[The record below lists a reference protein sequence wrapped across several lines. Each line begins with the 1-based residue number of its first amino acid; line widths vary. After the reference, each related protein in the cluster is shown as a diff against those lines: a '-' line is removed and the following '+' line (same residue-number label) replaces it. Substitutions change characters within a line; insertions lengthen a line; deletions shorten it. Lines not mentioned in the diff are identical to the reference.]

1 MTKNEKSTLLKKTKE
16 WFREVV
22 AKNHIENTKKL
33 RNINE
38 FNVNP
43 FLATYLAN
51 FLTGN
56 SSSISIARA
65 LVYPRV
71 LGTSITTSFGQNM
84 QNFTKDVLSAYGST
98 TSGIDI
104 EFLDFLDNKKK
115 FCQLK
120 AGPNIL
126 NKDDVETITNHF
138 KNVINLG
145 RTNGIKYNSS
155 DFLVGVIYGNPEDL
169 SSHFKRI
176 TSQYNYEVSVGQD
189 FWHRLTGTS
198 NFYFELVK
206 VISEV
211 AKEANYSQELED
223 IINELAETPE
233 IKKLSNQG

>member
-1 MTKNEKSTLLKKTKE
+1 MTKNEKAVLLKKTKE

-33 RNINE
+33 QDISE

-56 SSSISIARA
+56 SDPISISRA
-65 LVYPRV
+65 LIYPRV

-104 EFLDFLDNKKK
+104 EFFDNIDQKKR

-126 NKDDVETITNHF
+126 NKDDVETIGNHF

-145 RTNGIKYNSS
+145 RTNGVKYNSS

-169 SSHFKRI
+169 SGHFRRI
-176 TSQYNYEVSVGQD
+176 TSQYNYDVSIGEN
-189 FWHRLTGTS
+189 FWHRLTGEPK
-198 NFYFELVK
+198 FYYELVK
-206 VISEV
+206 VISQV
-211 AKEANYSQELED
+211 ANESNYSKELEN
-223 IINELAETPE
+223 IISELAKSEE
-233 IKKLSNQG
+233 IIKLSKLR